1 VLNPAIDAYTAS
13 PEAVSAATVRTS
25 HPDAD
30 LPMLTIIAFAL
41 LAGAQPAAPNDDF
54 NARVQRAK
62 MLEASATGPAYQKQ
76 FWDKT
81 KQPMTE
87 ALRGCIASNMPAD
100 KSPFTLVADISP
112 DGHPLNVDVRAPTPV
127 ARCLAGQFS
136 VWTFPVPPKA
146 EGSAPYP
153 IEIDVS
159 M

>member
-1 VLNPAIDAYTAS
+1 
-13 PEAVSAATVRTS
+13 
-25 HPDAD
+25 
-30 LPMLTIIAFAL
+30 MLTVIAVAL
-41 LAGAQPAAPNDDF
+41 LAGAQPAASADTF
-54 NARVQRAK
+54 TVRVQRAK

-81 KQPMTE
+81 RQPMTD

-112 DGHPLNVDVRAPTPV
+112 DGHPLNVEVRAPTPV

-136 VWTFPVPPKA
+136 VWSFPAPPKA
-146 EGSAPYP
+146 PGSTNYP